1 MYQPNSYQS
10 TSCSADDSDG
20 RLIVLKMTG
29 IPILVSTT
37 LTSHQMDRNTQ
48 RKKRLFEAICKGQ
61 DTLSENNALQ
71 FLEGFYSQGDVVS
84 CIDKVI
90 TTDAGLPSLQSAMRA
105 KLSPQF
111 FNNQATSVLT
121 YLQAPDLKIMN
132 EGELL
137 RKVVMKIVDPP
148 FFWDAYRESFLK
160 HELIDNAQLS
170 FAWLLLQ
177 LCGLPTDNAEGYRTI
192 PEIKTIVDLLLAS
205 PSSAIRTSGQKIKH
219 VLDTDS
225 PVATT
230 GYKLGP
236 GPGGR
241 HDNDFVDFRKISILP
256 TTDELGSMERAFIQ
270 PSGVLEEP
278 ETASDREAIH
288 LDNQFRLLREDMLY
302 EMREEL
308 HIATGKKKGYH
319 RGTKIFKLTV
329 KGFECGEER
338 KRTKWGL
345 VVAGKTD
352 IPQLKNKHGIKS
364 RKAYL
369 LDHRNIFKHQ
379 SLACLIVGKEVVAF
393 PTINRNEDLLAK
405 VPPEIVLQFEGV
417 ESTKNAL
424 RKLKLG
430 DDVTLI
436 QIDTPLFSYEPILKG
451 LQQTNSLPL
460 SSELLLWKKGDGI
473 SFVSDRPKMKK
484 TMLVKVV
491 EALRRT
497 PQTDLRSLLLTTK
510 SIQLDNKQAAS
521 LISGLEQTISLIQ
534 GPPGTCVLYSSLSLQ
549 NTGKVLANDNC

>member
-1 MYQPNSYQS
+1 
-10 TSCSADDSDG
+10 
-20 RLIVLKMTG
+20 
-29 IPILVSTT
+29 
-37 LTSHQMDRNTQ
+37 MDRNTQ
-48 RKKRLFEAICKGQ
+48 RKKRLFDAICKGQ
-61 DTLSENNALQ
+61 DTLSESNALQ
-71 FLEGFYSQGDVVS
+71 FLEGFYSQGDVVG
-84 CIDKVI
+84 CINKVI

-132 EGELL
+132 EGDLL

-148 FFWDAYRESFLK
+148 FFWDAYRQSFFK
-160 HELIDNAQLS
+160 HELNDNAQLS

-177 LCGLPTDNAEGYRTI
+177 LCSFPTDNAEKYRTT
-192 PEIKTIVDLLLAS
+192 PQIKIIVDLLLAS

-219 VLDTDS
+219 VLDTCTL
-225 PVATT
+225 VTTT
-230 GYKLGP
+230 GYKFGP

-256 TTDELGSMERAFIQ
+256 TTDGLESMERAFIQ
-270 PSGVLEEP
+270 PSVILEEP
-278 ETASDREAIH
+278 ETASNREGIH

-329 KGFECGEER
+329 KGLECGEEE

-345 VVAGKTD
+345 IVAGKTD

-405 VPPEIVLQFEGV
+405 VPPEIVLQFNEG
-417 ESTKNAL
+417 ESTTNAL

-436 QIDTPLFSYEPILKG
+436 QIDTSLFSYEPILKG
-451 LQQTNSLPL
+451 LQQINTLPL
-460 SSELLLWKKGDGI
+460 SSELLLWKEGDDI
-473 SFVSDRPKMKK
+473 SLVSDQPKRRKYG
-484 TMLVKVV
+484 TMRVV
-491 EALRRT
+491 ETLRQN
-497 PQTDLRSLLLTTK
+497 PQANLRSLLLTPK

-534 GPPGTCVLYSSLSLQ
+534 GPPGMCFGLIAREQGL
-549 NTGKVLANDNC
+549 G

>member
-1 MYQPNSYQS
+1 MNS
-10 TSCSADDSDG
+10 
-20 RLIVLKMTG
+20 
-29 IPILVSTT
+29 
-37 LTSHQMDRNTQ
+37 NTQ
-48 RKKRLFEAICKGQ
+48 RKKRLFDAICKGQ
-61 DTLSENNALQ
+61 ETLSENNALQ
-71 FLEGFYSQGDVVS
+71 FLEGFYSEGDVVS
-84 CIDKVI
+84 CINKVI

-111 FNNQATSVLT
+111 FNSQAALVLT

-132 EGELL
+132 EGDLL
-137 RKVVMKIVDPP
+137 RKVVMNIVDPP
-148 FFWDAYRESFLK
+148 FFWNAYRESFLK
-160 HELIDNAQLS
+160 HELNDNAQLS

-177 LCGLPTDNAEGYRTI
+177 LCTLPTDIAGRYRTI
-192 PEIKTIVDLLLAS
+192 PEMQTILDLLLAS

-219 VLDTDS
+219 AVLDTCTL
-225 PVATT
+225 VATT
-230 GYKLGP
+230 GYKFGP

-256 TTDELGSMERAFIQ
+256 TTDELESMERAFIQ
-270 PSGVLEEP
+270 PSSILEEP
-278 ETASDREAIH
+278 ETASNREAIH

-319 RGTKIFKLTV
+319 RGTKIFKLAV
-329 KGFECGEER
+329 KGLERGEEK

-345 VVAGKTD
+345 IVAGKTD

-405 VPPEIVLQFEGV
+405 VPPEIVLQFEGE
-417 ESTKNAL
+417 ESTTNAL

-436 QIDTPLFSYEPILKG
+436 QIDTALFSYEPILKG
-451 LQQTNSLPL
+451 LQQTKTLPL
-460 SSELLLWKKGDGI
+460 SSELLLWKKGDDI
-473 SFVSDRPKMKK
+473 SFVSDQKSKKMLCKFIQ
-484 TMLVKVV
+484 
-491 EALRRT
+491 ALRHN
-497 PQTDLRSLLLTTK
+497 PQTDLRPLLSTPK
-510 SIQLDNKQAAS
+510 SIQLDNTQAAS
-521 LISGLEQTISLIQ
+521 LISGLEQSISLIQ
-534 GPPGTCVLYSSLSLQ
+534 GPPGTCFGFITQS
-549 NTGKVLANDNC
+549 KVLANN

>member
-1 MYQPNSYQS
+1 
-10 TSCSADDSDG
+10 
-20 RLIVLKMTG
+20 
-29 IPILVSTT
+29 
-37 LTSHQMDRNTQ
+37 MDRNTQ
-48 RKKRLFEAICKGQ
+48 RRKRLFDAICKGQ
-61 DTLSENNALQ
+61 VTLSENNALQ
-71 FLEGFYSQGDVVS
+71 FLEGFYSQGDAVS
-84 CIDKVI
+84 CINKVI
-90 TTDAGLPSLQSAMRA
+90 TADAGLPSLQSAMRA

-121 YLQAPDLKIMN
+121 YLQTPDLKIMN

-148 FFWDAYRESFLK
+148 FFWNSYRESFLK
-160 HELIDNAQLS
+160 HELNDNAQLS

-177 LCGLPTDNAEGYRTI
+177 LCSLPTTDNAETYRTI
-192 PEIKTIVDLLLAS
+192 PEINTMVDLLLTS

-219 VLDTDS
+219 VLDTCTL
-225 PVATT
+225 VTTT
-230 GYKLGP
+230 GYKFGP

-256 TTDELGSMERAFIQ
+256 TTDELDSMERAFIQ
-270 PSGVLEEP
+270 PSSILEEP
-278 ETASDREAIH
+278 ETASNREAIH

-319 RGTKIFKLTV
+319 RGTKIFRLTV
-329 KGFECGEER
+329 KGLECGEER

-345 VVAGKTD
+345 IVAGKTD

-393 PTINRNEDLLAK
+393 PTINRNEDRLAK
-405 VPPEIVLQFEGV
+405 VPPEIVLQFETV
-417 ESTKNAL
+417 DSTASAL

-436 QIDTPLFSYEPILKG
+436 QIDTALFSYEPILKG
-451 LQQTNSLPL
+451 LQKTNTLPL
-460 SSELLLWKKGDGI
+460 SSELLLWKKGDNI
-473 SFVSDRPKMKK
+473 SFVSDQPRRRKK
-484 TMLVKVV
+484 TAMEVV
-491 EALRRT
+491 EALRSN
-497 PQTDLRSLLLTTK
+497 PQTDLRSFLSTKK
-510 SIQLDNKQAAS
+510 SILLDNKQAAS

-534 GPPGTCVLYSSLSLQ
+534 GPPGTCF
-549 NTGKVLANDNC
+549 